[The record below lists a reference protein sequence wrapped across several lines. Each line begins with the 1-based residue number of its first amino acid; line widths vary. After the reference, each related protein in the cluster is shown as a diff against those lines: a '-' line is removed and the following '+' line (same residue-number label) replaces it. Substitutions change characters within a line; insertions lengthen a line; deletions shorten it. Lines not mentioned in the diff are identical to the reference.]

1 MTEPTDE
8 PRDPLAS
15 TLDDLVEV
23 LARAGVAYA
32 VIGGLATG
40 YRARPRYTKDID
52 LLVDVP
58 QVALPAL
65 LEQVR

>member
-32 VIGGLATG
+32 GIGGLATG